1 MSFVRIFLLVLAVSG
16 WIGGPAAAQSGPPL
30 SLPKSSAAD
39 YVLGGGD
46 RLRVTVF
53 QSPELSMELRIPDNG
68 VVAYPLLGNVTLGG
82 LTPAQA
88 ERRIADGL
96 VKGRLLQKPQVSIV
110 VSEFRGN
117 QAAVMGHAVRP
128 GRYALESSKTRL
140 SDLLALAGGAA
151 PDASDTATVT
161 GTREGRQFRLNVS
174 IRSLSTG
181 ADREHD
187 IVMRH
192 NDMVYIARA
201 PQVYVYGEV
210 QRPGAIR
217 LEPGMRVLQALA
229 AAGGPTQRGTKR
241 GIRVSR
247 MSTDAKLVESKPG
260 LQEMLQPDDVVFVPE
275 SLF

>member
-1 MSFVRIFLLVLAVSG
+1 MSVIRIFLVLFAG
-16 WIGGPAAAQSGPPL
+16 WYIGVPAAAQPGP
-30 SLPKSSAAD
+30 SFAVAKSTAAD

-46 RLRVTVF
+46 RIRVTVF

-68 VVAYPLLGNVTLGG
+68 IVTYPLLGNVALGG

-88 ERRIADGL
+88 ERRIAEGL
-96 VKGRLLQKPQVSIV
+96 IKGRLLHKPQVSIV

-117 QAAVMGHAVRP
+117 QAVVMGHAVRP

-151 PDASDTATVT
+151 PDASDTLTVT
-161 GTREGRQFRLNVS
+161 GTREGKQFRMNVN
-174 IRSLSTG
+174 IARLSTG
-181 ADREHD
+181 ADRQHD

-247 MSTDAKLVESKPG
+247 LDANAKLVDSKPG
-260 LQEMLQPDDVVFVPE
+260 LQEVLQPDDVVFVPE

>member
-1 MSFVRIFLLVLAVSG
+1 MSLVRIFLLLLAAG
-16 WIGGPAAAQSGPPL
+16 ACLGPAAAQSGPSPL
-30 SLPKSSAAD
+30 ATRSAAD

-46 RLRVTVF
+46 RIRVTVF
-53 QSPELSMELRIPDNG
+53 QSPELSMDLRIPDNG
-68 VVAYPLLGNVTLGG
+68 VVTYPLLGNVALGG
-82 LTPAQA
+82 LTPAQG
-88 ERRIADGL
+88 ERRIAEAL
-96 VKGRLLQKPQVSIV
+96 VKGRLIQKPQVSIV

-128 GRYALESSKTRL
+128 GRYALESSNTRL

-151 PDASDTATVT
+151 PDASDTLTVT
-161 GTREGRQFRLNVS
+161 GTRDGKPFRTNVN

-181 ADREHD
+181 ADRGHD

-247 MSTDAKLVESKPG
+247 VGPDAQVVDYKPG
-260 LQEMLQPDDVVFVPE
+260 LQEVLQPDDVVFVPE

>member
-1 MSFVRIFLLVLAVSG
+1 MSFVRLFLFLIAG
-16 WIGGPAAAQSGPPL
+16 WWISGPAAAQSGPPP
-30 SLPKSSAAD
+30 SLAKSAAAD

-46 RLRVTVF
+46 RIRVTVF

-88 ERRIADGL
+88 ERRLAEGL
-96 VKGRLLQKPQVSIV
+96 VKGRLLHKPQVSIV
-110 VSEFRGN
+110 VAEFRGN

-140 SDLLALAGGAA
+140 SDLLALAGGPA
-151 PDASDTATVT
+151 PDASDTLTVT
-161 GTREGRQFRLNVS
+161 GMREGKPFRMNVN
-174 IRSLSTG
+174 IPRLSTG

-247 MSTDAKLVESKPG
+247 VSADAKLVDSKPG
-260 LQEMLQPDDVVFVPE
+260 LQEVLQPDDVVFVPE